1 MTLGQRL
8 KDQRL
13 AAGYSQ
19 EKLAET
25 LLVSRQTI
33 INWEKDWNLPD
44 LANLSRLADLYQL
57 SLDEL
62 CGQEKAV
69 QPALPLSPKR
79 THLKHYLLLL
89 GLLLLGA
96 VVSFQRLNL
105 LVVLIFGLLLRYIW
119 SEVYHTKS

>member
-33 INWEKDWNLPD
+33 INWEKDRNLPD